1 MTPAA
6 RRKPLSLEHRLRL
19 PDHPAA
25 GTPPLL
31 VLLHGIGSN
40 ELAMASLASSFDGR
54 FIVVSPRA
62 PITLEPFAF
71 AWFHMTFTDERPIVD
86 LEEVEA
92 SRVRLVRFLDE
103 AVTAYGADRDR
114 VFLAGFSQGCV
125 PALATLLENPELVAG
140 VVCMSGFLP
149 PELLGRRGPD
159 ARLRDKPVLVIHGS
173 SDATLVPKLGR
184 EMYEALRSSSVAAEF
199 LAVEIGHTT
208 TPESLAAV
216 SEWLSRRL
224 DQCDNAGTS
233 DRTGR

>member
-6 RRKPLSLEHRLRL
+6 RRKPLSLEHRLRH
-19 PDHPAA
+19 PDDPSA
-25 GTPPLL
+25 GAPPPLL

-40 ELAMASLASSFDGR
+40 ELAMASLAGSFDGR

-103 AVTAYGADRDR
+103 AVAAYGADRDR
-114 VFLAGFSQGCV
+114 VFLVGFSQGCV
-125 PALATLLENPELVAG
+125 PALATLLEDPELVAG

-149 PELLGRRGPD
+149 PDLLGRRVPA
-159 ARLRDKPVLVIHGS
+159 ARLRDKPALVIHGR

-184 EMYEALRSSSVAAEF
+184 ETYEALRSCSVAAEF
-199 LAVEIGHTT
+199 MAVDMGHTT

-216 SEWLSRRL
+216 SEWLSRRI
-224 DQCDNAGTS
+224 DH
-233 DRTGR
+233 